1 MPCLMGLIKSSEA
14 THVVVVV
21 GASKGVFDTVV
32 SSEPVSV
39 VDVTGRVQQVPNLHA
54 LPALVSP

>member
-1 MPCLMGLIKSSEA
+1 MPHLMGLIKSSKA

-21 GASKGVFDTVV
+21 GASKGVFDAVV

-54 LPALVSP
+54 LAALVSP